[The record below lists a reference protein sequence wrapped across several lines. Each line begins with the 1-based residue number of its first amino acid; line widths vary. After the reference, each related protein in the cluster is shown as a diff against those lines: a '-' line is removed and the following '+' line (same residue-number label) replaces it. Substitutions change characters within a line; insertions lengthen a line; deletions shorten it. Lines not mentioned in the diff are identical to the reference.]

1 MIQQA
6 KFTYSLF
13 GKAFENQTKTIED
26 LGEKQ
31 VKMIEEHEKQLAE
44 SYALLK
50 SMIMMLKKIV
60 SQFVR

>member
-13 GKAFENQTKTIED
+13 GKAFENQAKTIED

-31 VKMIEEHEKQLAE
+31 VKVIEEHEKQLAE

-50 SMIMMLKKIV
+50 SMI

>member
-26 LGEKQ
+26 LSEKQ

-50 SMIMMLKKIV
+50 SMIMILKKIV

>member
-13 GKAFENQTKTIED
+13 GKAFENQAKTIED

-31 VKMIEEHEKQLAE
+31 VKMIEEHEKN
-44 SYALLK
+44 
-50 SMIMMLKKIV
+50 
-60 SQFVR
+60 